1 MLNLAIGFFVAAI
14 IAAIFGFGAIASD
27 FTSIA
32 LLLFWIFVA
41 LFVVTLIF
49 SLFARAGAG
58 GSGGVLALVVAVL
71 CIGVLVYAWNG
82 HNLSAESVGRSIDQG
97 AHRITADASDVI
109 DKAGQRTSTVL
120 HRTGDDVRRSTD
132 SNHNNDSTSTST
144 DHH

>member
-1 MLNLAIGFFVAAI
+1 MLNWAIGFFVAAI
-14 IAAIFGFGAIASD
+14 LAAVFGFGAIASD

-32 LLLFWIFVA
+32 LLLFWIFVV

-58 GSGGVLALVVAVL
+58 GSGGVLALVVAVV
-71 CIGVLVYAWNG
+71 CIGFIVYAWHG

-109 DKAGQRTSTVL
+109 DKAGERTSNVL
-120 HRTGDDVRRSTD
+120 HRTGDDIHRD
-132 SNHNNDSTSTST
+132 TSRDHTTTTT